1 MAAGLYCGRPLAGV
15 YVCEDCDYVICF
27 KVVGGKCLMDEVED
41 EGRCVKG
48 FLGCV
53 FGNGI
58 GYKWEI

>member
-1 MAAGLYCGRPLAGV
+1 MQIVVLVNDGV
-15 YVCEDCDYVICF
+15 IVA
-27 KVVGGKCLMDEVED
+27 GGKCLMDEVED